1 MNLTTVI
8 STEIDNL
15 TRRLVKVLRIG
26 RSDVRTPFEAV
37 PYGIDSNPIKDMV
50 AVYSE
55 TAEKGKDVIVGYLNK
70 NQLADV
76 GESRM
81 YATDANGNLKLYVW
95 LKADGTM
102 ELGGTADNAVRYQK
116 LSDATTAYQN
126 KVITELGKISAA
138 IALLG
143 GSYTV
148 GDVSFDISQAKIN
161 EIKTL

>member
-1 MNLTTVI
+1 MNLTKVI
-8 STEIDNL
+8 STEIDSL
-15 TRRLVKVLRIG
+15 TRRLIKVLRIG
-26 RSDVRTPFEAV
+26 KSDVRTPFEAV
-37 PYGIDSNPIKDMV
+37 PYGIDSSPIKDMV

-76 GESRM
+76 GENRM

-102 ELGGTADNAVRYQK
+102 ELGGTTDNAVRYQK

-126 KVITELGKISAA
+126 KIITELGKISAA

-148 GDVSFDISQAKIN
+148 GDATFDISQAKIN

>member
-1 MNLTTVI
+1 
-8 STEIDNL
+8 
-15 TRRLVKVLRIG
+15 
-26 RSDVRTPFEAV
+26 
-37 PYGIDSNPIKDMV
+37 MV